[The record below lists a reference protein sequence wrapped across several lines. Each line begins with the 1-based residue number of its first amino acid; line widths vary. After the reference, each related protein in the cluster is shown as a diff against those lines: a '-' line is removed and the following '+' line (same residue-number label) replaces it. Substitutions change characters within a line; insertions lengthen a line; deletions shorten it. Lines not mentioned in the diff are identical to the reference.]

1 MSGVEVSLSVDL
13 TGLLRRLSD
22 AEVDILNGHADAT
35 VTEIKKQWDGWLY
48 ANIPKDY
55 QTGRS
60 NVAWRRGR
68 TQSTEGLRSVE
79 IINDA
84 EHKDRTYAAFVHRT
98 GSTVLEMDV
107 VLDTIVRPGIPGLVQ
122 KLTDAVAAS
131 NIPAEPKKLRRGTPG
146 PRKTRSLSV

>member
-1 MSGVEVSLSVDL
+1 MSGVNVSVGVDL

-22 AEVDILNGHADAT
+22 AEVDILNAHADTT
-35 VTEIKKQWDGWLY
+35 VLDIKKQWDGWLY

-55 QTGRS
+55 QPGRS

-84 EHKDRTYAAFVHRT
+84 EHKDKTYAAFVHRT
-98 GSTVLEMDV
+98 GSSVLEVDV
-107 VLDTIVRPGIPGLVQ
+107 VLATIVRPGVPLLVQ
-122 KLTDAVAAS
+122 TLTDAVAAS